1 MMLNANTTVREL
13 ALEMPQATRVFERL
27 KIDDCCGGSRPLSAA
42 CAAAGVEVEAVL
54 KQLAEANVD
63 APQGAPAELQF
74 TSLTEMTEHILKR
87 HHVYTK
93 TEMARLTTLM
103 AKVLMAHGER
113 HPELARAS
121 ALWQHLCA
129 DLQPHMFKEEMVLFP
144 YIQSLEQTM
153 QTGGTPARPPFGTVA
168 NPVRMMISEH
178 DTAGELLRDLR
189 AATQDYRVPADAC
202 LSFQTL
208 YQALEAFEQDL
219 HQHIHLENNLLFP
232 RALKLEEQATDAG

>member
-1 MMLNANTTVREL
+1 MTLNANTTVREL
-13 ALEMPQATRVFERL
+13 ALELPQATRIFERL
-27 KIDDCCGGSRPLSAA
+27 KIDYCCGGARPLSAA
-42 CAAAGVEVEAVL
+42 CAAAGVEVETVL

-74 TSLTEMTEHILKR
+74 TSLTEMTEHILER

-93 TEMARLTTLM
+93 REMARLTTLL
-103 AKVLMAHGER
+103 AQVLAAHGAR
-113 HPELARAS
+113 HPELARVN

-144 YIQSLEQTM
+144 YIQSLERAAQA
-153 QTGGTPARPPFGTVA
+153 GGTFPRPPFGTVA

-208 YQALEAFEQDL
+208 YHALEAFEQDL

-232 RALKLEEQATDAG
+232 RALQLEEQATNAG